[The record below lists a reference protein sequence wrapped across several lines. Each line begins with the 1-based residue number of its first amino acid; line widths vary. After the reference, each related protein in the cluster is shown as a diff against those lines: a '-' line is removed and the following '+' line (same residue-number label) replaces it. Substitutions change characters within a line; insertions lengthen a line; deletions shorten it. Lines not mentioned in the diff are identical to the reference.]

1 MLYYNNVYTRL
12 VNFWPLVGL
21 NGPMFSVDFDMYKP
35 FLSFLGLNSATK
47 CLSAKIAIGRFL

>member
-1 MLYYNNVYTRL
+1 MFSKFLASGWINNTIRVFSS
-12 VNFWPLVGL
+12 V
-21 NGPMFSVDFDMYKP
+21 FSVDFDMYKP